1 MLVSPLEFTLDS
13 QLPKMMVLGRKAFQ
27 RCLGP
32 EGGTLPD
39 GIKVVKNPLP
49 WQETLETQVQS
60 LGREDPLEE
69 AMANHSSI
77 LA

>member
-1 MLVSPLEFTLDS
+1 
-13 QLPKMMVLGRKAFQ
+13 MVLGRKAFR

-32 EGGTLPD
+32 EGGTLTN

-49 WQETLETQVQS
+49 LQETLETRVQS

-69 AMANHSSI
+69 EMANYSSI